1 MRCTVRCA
9 LMVALVAVSLA
20 GVAQPAGAQSRP
32 RGAAGQSPAAGQ
44 SGAVADV
51 GGGRGVGADVPFVEY
66 QAEDAATTGSV
77 IGPDWAYGTLPAEAV
92 GRRAVK
98 LDARGQYVEFRL
110 TRAANAVD
118 VRYSIPD
125 SSDGTG
131 LDATLGIYVNGQF
144 TKSLSLTSRY
154 SWYYGQYPWTNNPA
168 DGGRRDL
175 YDDARLMFGSTLP
188 AGTQVRLQVGAGD
201 TAPWYVID
209 LADFEQVAAPA
220 PEPRGA
226 LSVVDFGADP
236 TGTADSTQAIQRAID
251 AASGKGVTVWIPPG
265 TFTVTRHLIVD
276 KVSMRGA
283 GPWYSVLHGAGV
295 GVYGNYA
302 PTPSSDVHLAD
313 FAIFGEVTERNDA
326 AQVNGVGGSLAHS
339 TIDNLWIQHT
349 KVGAWLDGPFDGLTI
364 SHLRILDL
372 TADGINFHDGITH
385 STVTDTYVR
394 GTGDDGL
401 AMWSEHHADAANVF
415 AHNTV
420 EVPTLANNIALYG
433 GSDNTVSDNLVAD
446 TLVQGGGIHVGN
458 RFGAV
463 PLAGTTTIA
472 HNALVRTGTLDLFSH
487 IGEGALWFWAADA
500 PLDGAVNVSDN
511 RIDDSAYE
519 AIQFLGSSVTNVHVD
534 HDIIDK
540 TGTFAVQLNAPG
552 SATFSDVIAA
562 RLGAGGRYDCNAGF
576 TITAGAGNCGWSD
589 THCGYPPPGPLTLT
603 SQDQTLQFVTDAIGK
618 PSDPQTVTVTNP
630 SSQPM
635 RIASV
640 STTGAFTLST
650 TCGDVLAPG
659 ASCTVEIRFV
669 PTPRGD
675 RGGSLT
681 VSDGTPAGRYQ
692 VHVQGQVIASTV
704 GNLAAGRPVTA
715 SSELAAFPAANAV
728 DANTDTYW
736 ESLPLTSPQNITVD
750 LGSAVTVS
758 RVTLKLNGGWG
769 GRTQRLEILASS
781 DGTTF
786 TTVVP
791 AADYAFDPSTNNN
804 TVEIRFPA
812 IQQRYIRVQATSNT
826 GAPGA
831 QIAEFEVYGNAPTAT
846 TTPGGPTATSTAVPS
861 VTGTTAPSATSTGTT
876 APSATS
882 TGTTAPSATGT
893 TAPTMTSTAVPPT
906 STSTTGP
913 PTATSTPT
921 APPVCQLFA
930 LPAFATVPRGG
941 EQALLVDAA
950 PNSAM
955 TLTIKAGYPA
965 QATLYTDS
973 SLGSSDGFGVTLTGA
988 RASGGYRYTFHVEAS
1003 GLALL
1008 TFAIPRAARMGTV
1021 VTQVMAQEPCGLFKT
1036 VTTFQVRGRVTGAGA
1051 ATRSAG
1057 RTVTLAITL
1066 PHGAALPANAAQ
1078 LARRGVLRV
1087 TTQGRGA
1094 TARRV
1099 LRITYHPH
1107 PRPAPVKAGAAH
1119 PRPHTLFGVAIGT
1132 GTESASS

>member
-1 MRCTVRCA
+1 MRWTVRRA
-9 LMVALVAVSLA
+9 LMVALVAVPLA
-20 GVAQPAGAQSRP
+20 GVAQPVGAQGRP
-32 RGAAGQSPAAGQ
+32 RAAARQSQAAGQG
-44 SGAVADV
+44 GAVAAV
-51 GGGRGVGADVPFVEY
+51 GGGGGVGANVPFSEY
-66 QAEDAATTGSV
+66 QAEDASTNGSV

-98 LDARGQYVEFRL
+98 LDARGQYVEFQL

-131 LDATLGIYVNGQF
+131 LDATLGVYVNGQF
-144 TKSLSLTSRY
+144 ARSLSLTSRY

-188 AGTQVRLQVGAGD
+188 AGTRVRLQVGAGD

-209 LADFEQVAAPA
+209 LADFEQVDAPA
-220 PEPRGA
+220 PAPRGA

-251 AASGKGVTVWIPPG
+251 AASGTGVTVWIPPG

-276 KVSMRGA
+276 KVSLRGA

-326 AQVNGVGGSLAHS
+326 AQVNGIGGSLAHS

-364 SHLRILDL
+364 SRLRILDQ
-372 TADGINFHDGITH
+372 TADGINFHDGITT

-401 AMWSEHHADAANVF
+401 AMWSEHHADAGNVF

-472 HNALVRTGTLDLFSH
+472 RNTLVRTGTLDLFSH

-500 PLDGAVNVSDN
+500 PLDGTVNVSDN
-511 RIDDSAYE
+511 LIDDSAYE
-519 AIQFLGSSVTNVHVD
+519 AIQFLGSSVTNVHFD
-534 HDIIDK
+534 HDSIDK

-552 SATFSDVIAA
+552 SATFSDVVAA
-562 RLGAGGRYDCNAGF
+562 HLGAGGRYDCNAGF
-576 TITAGAGNCGWSD
+576 TITEGAGNRGWSD

-603 SQDQTLQFVTDAIGK
+603 NQDQTLHFVTDEIGK

-630 SSQPM
+630 SSQPV

-640 STTGAFTLST
+640 SITGAFTLST
-650 TCGDVLAPG
+650 TCGDTLAPG

-681 VSDGTPAGRYQ
+681 VSDGTSAGRYQ
-692 VHVQGQVIASTV
+692 VHVRGQVIASTV

-715 SSELAAFPAANAV
+715 SSENASFPAANAV
-728 DANTDTYW
+728 DSNTDTYW
-736 ESLPLTSPQNITVD
+736 ESLALTSPQNITVD
-750 LGSAVTVS
+750 LGSPVVVS
-758 RVTLKLNGGWG
+758 RVVLKLNGGWG

-791 AADYAFDPSTNNN
+791 AADYVFDPSTNNN
-804 TVEIRFPA
+804 TVEIQFPA
-812 IQQRYIRVQATSNT
+812 IQGRYIRVQATSNT

-831 QIAEFEVYGNAPTAT
+831 QIAEFEVYGNGPTATATNTPGGSTATATAGST
-846 TTPGGPTATSTAVPS
+846 TTPGGPTATATAGAPPPPPPASTPELGSGELLGLGLISGLGVVASLRRKRSRRGHP
-861 VTGTTAPSATSTGTT
+861 GDN
-876 APSATS
+876 
-882 TGTTAPSATGT
+882 
-893 TAPTMTSTAVPPT
+893 
-906 STSTTGP
+906 STT
-913 PTATSTPT
+913 
-921 APPVCQLFA
+921 
-930 LPAFATVPRGG
+930 
-941 EQALLVDAA
+941 
-950 PNSAM
+950 
-955 TLTIKAGYPA
+955 
-965 QATLYTDS
+965 
-973 SLGSSDGFGVTLTGA
+973 
-988 RASGGYRYTFHVEAS
+988 
-1003 GLALL
+1003 
-1008 TFAIPRAARMGTV
+1008 
-1021 VTQVMAQEPCGLFKT
+1021 
-1036 VTTFQVRGRVTGAGA
+1036 
-1051 ATRSAG
+1051 
-1057 RTVTLAITL
+1057 
-1066 PHGAALPANAAQ
+1066 
-1078 LARRGVLRV
+1078 
-1087 TTQGRGA
+1087 
-1094 TARRV
+1094 
-1099 LRITYHPH
+1099 
-1107 PRPAPVKAGAAH
+1107 
-1119 PRPHTLFGVAIGT
+1119 
-1132 GTESASS
+1132 